1 MKPNLPNVSV
11 SHQVCKATKSVQPQP
26 SSPQQRCVELALP
39 WKFGHPED
47 RMMYGENRGQR
58 QAVMSRYNQAL
69 LLESLKLK
77 IIQTSGLFD
86 V

>member
-1 MKPNLPNVSV
+1 
-11 SHQVCKATKSVQPQP
+11 
-26 SSPQQRCVELALP
+26 
-39 WKFGHPED
+39 
-47 RMMYGENRGQR
+47 MMYGENRGQR